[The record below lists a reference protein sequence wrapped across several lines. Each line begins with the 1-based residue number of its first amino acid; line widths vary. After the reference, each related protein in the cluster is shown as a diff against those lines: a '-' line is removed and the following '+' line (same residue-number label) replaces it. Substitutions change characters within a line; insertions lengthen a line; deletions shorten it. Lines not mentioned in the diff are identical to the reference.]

1 MPQIKNVS
9 IVPLSFSQ
17 KFNTVLTENN
27 EIQAAFPS
35 YNDVHHKK
43 TQTVIFAFWRVNA
56 YFFTSDFAWG
66 SKLNPS
72 TELALQ

>member
-1 MPQIKNVS
+1 MLQIKNVS

-17 KFNTVLTENN
+17 KFNTMFTENN
-27 EIQAAFPS
+27 EIQAAFHS
-35 YNDVHHKK
+35 YNDIYHKK
-43 TQTVIFAFWRVNA
+43 TQTVIFAFWIVNA
-56 YFFTSDFAWG
+56 YPFINDFAWG